1 MADDGQR
8 FLHPAADGAVGEL
21 AAGLPVAGTIEA
33 DRRQPFAGGHGQ
45 ALLVLAPNDYAEGV
59 DGIRG
64 ERDQR
69 ELPLARTAELQDW
82 VRRPAPAEPDPPA
95 PLAPSQPLPDEAA
108 GRGMGTQ
115 IKTADKKSMSSIQ
128 WIKRQLADP
137 WSEKARAEGWRSRAA
152 FKFSEIDDRFRLVR
166 KGSRVIDLGAAPGG
180 WVQVCVNRGA
190 EAVVGVDLLPIEPIP
205 GSTLIQADF
214 TDPGVDQQLIEALGG
229 PPDLVLSDMAH
240 NTVGHRQTDHL
251 KIIALIEIA
260 ADFAIRTLRPGG
272 HFVTKNF
279 QGGDAGHVL
288 ADLRAAFQDVKYVKP
303 SASRKG
309 SSEVYL
315 VALNRK

>member
-1 MADDGQR
+1 MSKD
-8 FLHPAADGAVGEL
+8 EK
-21 AAGLPVAGTIEA
+21 T
-33 DRRQPFAGGHGQ
+33 
-45 ALLVLAPNDYAEGV
+45 
-59 DGIRG
+59 
-64 ERDQR
+64 
-69 ELPLARTAELQDW
+69 
-82 VRRPAPAEPDPPA
+82 PPA
-95 PLAPSQPLPDEAA
+95 TETPPARRKMVRPPTGGTAQ

-152 FKFSEIDDRFRLVR
+152 FKFAEIDDRFHLVKR
-166 KGSRVIDLGAAPGG
+166 GSRVIDLGAAPGG

-190 EAVVGVDLLPIEPIP
+190 ASVVGVDLLPIEPIP

-214 TDPGVDQQLIEALGG
+214 TEPGVDQQLIDALGG
-229 PPDLVLSDMAH
+229 PPDLVISDMAH

-272 HFVTKNF
+272 AFVTKNF

-288 ADLRAAFQDVKYVKP
+288 ADLRAHFQDVKYVKP
-303 SASRKG
+303 EASRKG

-315 VALNRK
+315 VALNKLKR

>member
-1 MADDGQR
+1 MSDDDKPEPTSSE
-8 FLHPAADGAVGEL
+8 PARRKMVRPPSG
-21 AAGLPVAGTIEA
+21 GT
-33 DRRQPFAGGHGQ
+33 
-45 ALLVLAPNDYAEGV
+45 
-59 DGIRG
+59 
-64 ERDQR
+64 
-69 ELPLARTAELQDW
+69 
-82 VRRPAPAEPDPPA
+82 
-95 PLAPSQPLPDEAA
+95 AA

-152 FKFSEIDDRFRLVR
+152 FKFSEIDDRFHLVK

-190 EAVVGVDLLPIEPIP
+190 ASVVGVDLLPIEPIP

-214 TDPGVDQQLIEALGG
+214 TDPGVDRQLLEALGG
-229 PPDLVLSDMAH
+229 PPDVVLSDMAH

-260 ADFAIRTLRPGG
+260 AEFAIRTLRPGG

-288 ADLRAAFQDVKYVKP
+288 ADLRANFQDVKYVKP
-303 SASRKG
+303 AASRKG

-315 VALNRK
+315 VALNKR

>member
-1 MADDGQR
+1 MSNDEKPPKVETAPKPVEE
-8 FLHPAADGAVGEL
+8 PARRRMVKPPSG
-21 AAGLPVAGTIEA
+21 GT
-33 DRRQPFAGGHGQ
+33 
-45 ALLVLAPNDYAEGV
+45 
-59 DGIRG
+59 
-64 ERDQR
+64 
-69 ELPLARTAELQDW
+69 
-82 VRRPAPAEPDPPA
+82 
-95 PLAPSQPLPDEAA
+95 AA

-115 IKTADKKSMSSIQ
+115 MKTADKKSMSSIQ

-137 WSEKARAEGWRSRAA
+137 WSEKARAEGYRSRAA
-152 FKFSEIDDRFRLVR
+152 FKFSEIDDRFRLVKR
-166 KGSRVIDLGAAPGG
+166 GSRVIDLGAAPGG

-190 EAVVGVDLLPIEPIP
+190 AEVVGVDLLMIEPIP

-214 TDPGVDQQLIEALGG
+214 TDPGVDQQLLDLLGG

-260 ADFAIRTLRPGG
+260 AEFAIKTLKPGG
-272 HFVTKNF
+272 NFVTKNF
-279 QGGDAGHVL
+279 QGGDAGGVL
-288 ADLRAAFQDVKYVKP
+288 ADLRANFEDVKYVKP

-315 VALNRK
+315 VALNRR